1 MRIKVDDECGD
12 EDPEALNEVAD
23 DVDEGRADVDVLAPL
38 RLLGHRSGLFH

>member
-1 MRIKVDDECGD
+1 MRVKIDDECGD

-38 RLLGHRSGLFH
+38 RLLGHRSSLFH